1 MKYLIGITPQGS
13 VSFISKG
20 WGGQVSD
27 KHLTENSN
35 LLSNLI
41 SGDTVLADRGFDIK
55 ESAAMYCARV
65 TLPSFTKGKKQLTGI
80 EVEQTRHIANIRIHV
95 ERFIGLIRQKYSL
108 LSGTQPIDFV
118 ISKEGDLPLLDKI
131 VTVCCVLTNLCDSVV
146 PSD

>member
-1 MKYLIGITPQGS
+1 M
-13 VSFISKG
+13 
-20 WGGQVSD
+20 
-27 KHLTENSN
+27 
-35 LLSNLI
+35 
-41 SGDTVLADRGFDIK
+41 LADRGFDIK

-118 ISKEGDLPLLDKI
+118 ISKEGDLMLLNKI
-131 VTVCCVLTNLCDSVV
+131 
-146 PSD
+146 